1 MSEEGGWSPRFS
13 RPFNDWEVEEVERF
27 LLAIHGKRMVTN
39 VEDRVLWKETKDGK
53 FSIKSLY
60 SAFELRYAVSF
71 LRSII
76 WSLCSYQGGFFGLE
90 SFMG

>member
-1 MSEEGGWSPRFS
+1 M
-13 RPFNDWEVEEVERF
+13 ERF
-27 LLAIHGKRMVTN
+27 LLKIQGKGLISRL
-39 VEDRVLWKETKDGK
+39 EDRVLWKETKDGK

>member
-1 MSEEGGWSPRFS
+1 MES
-13 RPFNDWEVEEVERF
+13 F
-27 LLAIHGKRMVTN
+27 LLKIQGKKLISGL
-39 VEDRVLWKETKDGK
+39 EDRVLWKETKNRK

-60 SAFELRYAVSF
+60 SAFELRYAVWF

>member
-1 MSEEGGWSPRFS
+1 MES
-13 RPFNDWEVEEVERF
+13 F
-27 LLAIHGKRMVTN
+27 LLKIQGKKLISGL
-39 VEDRVLWKETKDGK
+39 EDRVLWKETKNRK